1 MRNWFFYTF
10 LAVFGS
16 AFGMVIVGV
25 VSVRIYQV
33 PNAAM
38 EPTLREGDS
47 LLEFRRFGMRSIQRG
62 ELAAFFLPQD
72 SAQTIVRRVV
82 GVPGDHIKV
91 RGGRLVLNGQQ
102 LAEPYIQISKNAL
115 GADFPTTLDSMLDLG
130 GEVRNLQAVMYGEW
144 VRNGTLIVPDGYYF
158 MLGDNRTNTVDS
170 RIFGPIPVGNILARP
185 VYVYRTKAPG
195 TERHLLDSYIIGD
208 PP

>member
-16 AFGMVIVGV
+16 AFGIVIVGV

-33 PNAAM
+33 PNATM

-62 ELAAFFLPQD
+62 ELAAFLLPQD

-115 GADFPTTLDSMLDLG
+115 GADFPTNLDSMLD
-130 GEVRNLQAVMYGEW
+130 W

-170 RIFGPIPVGNILARP
+170 RIFGPIPLGNILARP